1 MISRRERL
9 SFAAGDLGFNFVWQ
23 STELYLL
30 FFYISVVGMS
40 AEAAAAIFLAGTIVD
55 WVADPAIGVLV
66 DKLSP
71 KVSVRMW
78 VLLGGPL
85 SGIALAAVF
94 AQPLFVNPDGS
105 GIAYALAAHV
115 VLRFSYSLGNIPY
128 GALTSRI
135 SPDPLDRIVL
145 TSARMQGAA
154 LGGLVATAIFALLAL
169 RSPDQKTDFLAGAM
183 LLIVLAQPAFIAT
196 YHGVQERVQAPLA
209 GNLNVARYFAGFITF
224 VVQSSALRRLLAVV
238 FAAGLSVTVVN
249 KSILFLFQ
257 EIGSVKLGYAV
268 ALLPS
273 ISLLASA
280 PLWVIAARWVG
291 AGRVLVVTAF
301 ANLIAALAL
310 PAFAGS
316 IVGLVATVS
325 VAVVA
330 GSGMSIMFWSLA
342 PDVVDRIENEAG
354 AEACAA
360 RVFASVGI
368 ARKLA
373 QALAP
378 QFVTFGLAISS
389 GHSVAP
395 GFLIVAF
402 LTFGIIAIYCP
413 RTNVIAIPISER
425 RT

>member
-1 MISRRERL
+1 MIARRERL

-30 FFYISVVGMS
+30 FFYISVVGLS
-40 AEAAAAIFLAGTIVD
+40 AEAAAAIFLAGTVVD
-55 WVADPAIGVLV
+55 WLADPAIGALV

-85 SGIALAAVF
+85 SGIALAVVF
-94 AQPLFVNPDGS
+94 AQPFFLGPSEAGL
-105 GIAYALAAHV
+105 AYALIAHI

-145 TSARMQGAA
+145 TGARMQGAA
-154 LGGLVATAIFALLAL
+154 LGGLIATAVFALLAL
-169 RSPDQKTDFLAGAM
+169 RNPDQKADFLVGAL
-183 LLIVLAQPAFIAT
+183 LLIVLAQPAFLAT
-196 YHGVQERVQAPLA
+196 YFGVRERVQVPLA
-209 GNLNVARYFAGFITF
+209 SNLSAARYLAGFVKLTAR
-224 VVQSSALRRLLAVV
+224 SSALRRLLAVV
-238 FAAGLSVTVVN
+238 FAAGLSITVIN

-257 EIGSVKLGYAV
+257 EIDAVRLGYAV

-273 ISLLASA
+273 ISLLVSA
-280 PLWVIAARWVG
+280 PLWVVAARRVG
-291 AGRVLVVTAF
+291 PGPVLLLTAL
-301 ANLIAALAL
+301 ANVLAALAL
-310 PAFAGS
+310 PALAGS
-316 IVGLVATVS
+316 RIGLVAVVG

-330 GSGMSIMFWSLA
+330 GSGMSIMFWSMA
-342 PDVVDRIENEAG
+342 PDVVDRIEHEVG

-378 QFVTFGLAISS
+378 QFVTLGLVVSS

-395 GFLIVAF
+395 GIVIVALVTF
-402 LTFGIIAIYCP
+402 AVIVIYRPRQIPDGNTGALT
-413 RTNVIAIPISER
+413 
-425 RT
+425 